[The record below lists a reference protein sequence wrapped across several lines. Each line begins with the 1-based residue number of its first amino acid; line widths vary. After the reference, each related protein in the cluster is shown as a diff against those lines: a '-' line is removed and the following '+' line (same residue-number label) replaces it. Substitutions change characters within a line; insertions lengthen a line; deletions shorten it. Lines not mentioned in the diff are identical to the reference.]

1 MRKSLLF
8 ILLISFF
15 LTNINYSFANEQ
27 NQIIAKINGEDI
39 YQERFT
45 RLLNAQK
52 KRFYKEL
59 DLNPLI
65 SPAANPEI
73 TLKRE
78 ALVEKAIINGVSVD
92 TDTIHKAWIELIS
105 KYGNIDNLQNE
116 AKKINLTLADIR
128 KRLEENLLIEKNFE
142 EEVKD
147 KLIEK
152 IVNETLLLQAAKIRG
167 FTASEDEITSRLNL
181 IKKKQGGEAGFTKF
195 LEENNASLEDAKAE
209 IKNQLLIQ
217 LVKDKIKNLN
227 TYLTI
232 RKTKSDII
240 IYTNKLFP
248 QDSDTLANIE
258 ELKPDEKEI
267 SLQANTNT
275 LPQNPPKADEETNN
289 LLAEEIIKESKEDPN
304 PNIRK
309 NDSVINEEMVDN
321 QNTNEPDP
329 ENKIFISDIKEDTVI
344 QPITQTPP
352 SLKPEEGGLRKL
364 FNVTKN
370 ANEKQESNQIL
381 VPGIPIVTTQK
392 ENLPEEQE
400 ANTKNGTPV
409 FIPQPPTAQKETG
422 IANNTEPPIENQPDN
437 SSKVLKELR
446 RKLEQRRFVNR

>member
-1 MRKSLLF
+1 MKKIWVT

-15 LTNINYSFANEQ
+15 LTNINYLFANEQ

-52 KRFYKEL
+52 KKFHKDL
-59 DLNPLI
+59 DLNPLV
-65 SPAANPEI
+65 SPTANPEM
-73 TLKRE
+73 TLKQE
-78 ALVEKAIINGVSVD
+78 ALLEKATINGVSVD

-105 KYGNIDNLQNE
+105 RYGDIDNLQNE
-116 AKKINLTLADIR
+116 VKKINLTLADVR
-128 KRLEENLLIEKNFE
+128 KKLEENLLIEKNFE

-152 IVNETLLLQAAKIRG
+152 IVNETLLLQAAKVRDL
-167 FTASEDEITSRLNL
+167 TVSEDEITNRLNL
-181 IKKKQGGEAGFTKF
+181 IKEKQGGDSGFAKF

-248 QDSDTLANIE
+248 QGSDALANIE

-267 SLQANTNT
+267 SLQVNANTQ
-275 LPQNPPKADEETNN
+275 PQNPQKADEETNN
-289 LLAEEIIKESKEDPN
+289 ILAEEIIKES
-304 PNIRK
+304 
-309 NDSVINEEMVDN
+309 EEIVEN
-321 QNTNEPDP
+321 QNTNESES
-329 ENKIFISDIKEDTVI
+329 ENKIFISDIKEDTLI

-352 SLKPEEGGLRKL
+352 SLKPEESGLRKL
-364 FNVTKN
+364 
-370 ANEKQESNQIL
+370 ESNQIL
-381 VPGIPIVTTQK
+381 VPGVPIVTTPK
-392 ENLPEEQE
+392 ENSSEVQE
-400 ANTKNGTPV
+400 TNTKNGTPV
-409 FIPQPPTAQKETG
+409 FIPQPPPTHEGTG
-422 IANNTEPPIENQPDN
+422 IANNTEPNVENRLEH
-437 SSKVLKELR
+437 SSKVLGELR